1 MKPKTHKLISVI
13 LAITI
18 LTSVFSISASATATT
33 ADNEIKAFPV
43 GDADM
48 DGELTIKDA
57 SLIQKAIAELCTL
70 DDEQIYYADCNEIE
84 GLQITDVTLI
94 QMYLANITTDYPT
107 NSNGYSLG
115 DYININDIPTVPT
128 TEPTQS
134 STTTITVGVINYI
147 YDKTSSETANYQLH
161 YWNDTESGDVT
172 CTALNSTESKS
183 VGSDYWSNNT
193 QTFYMYTAQIPNDA
207 TGFKFHIGDRW
218 FGDDGSTANS
228 NAVYIFNY
236 SGDKALYTSKVNPTT
251 PHYRAFYPT
260 D

>member
-94 QMYLANITTDYPT
+94 
-107 NSNGYSLG
+107 
-115 DYININDIPTVPT
+115 
-128 TEPTQS
+128 
-134 STTTITVGVINYI
+134 
-147 YDKTSSETANYQLH
+147 
-161 YWNDTESGDVT
+161 
-172 CTALNSTESKS
+172 
-183 VGSDYWSNNT
+183 
-193 QTFYMYTAQIPNDA
+193 
-207 TGFKFHIGDRW
+207 
-218 FGDDGSTANS
+218 
-228 NAVYIFNY
+228 
-236 SGDKALYTSKVNPTT
+236 
-251 PHYRAFYPT
+251 
-260 D
+260 